1 MTAPG
6 ERIILGFDYGRR
18 KIGVAI
24 AQELTGNA
32 RELAILPCTGER
44 PDWDAISRLIAEWR
58 PDALVIGVPYHMDG
72 REHEI
77 TAAARR
83 FGRQLHGRFG
93 LPVFEVDERLS
104 SREARGHIAEARAAG
119 TRARTRKGD
128 VDRAAAR
135 VILQDWLRQQE
146 NHRGH

>member
-1 MTAPG
+1 VTAPG
-6 ERIILGFDYGRR
+6 ERTLLGFDFGRR

-24 AQELTGNA
+24 GQELTASA
-32 RELAILPCTGER
+32 RELDTVSCTDGR
-44 PDWDAISRLIAEWR
+44 PDWDAIARLIGRWR

-77 TAAARR
+77 TEAARR

-93 LPVFEVDERLS
+93 LPVFEVDERLT
-104 SREARGHIAEARAAG
+104 SREAREHIAGQRAAG
-119 TRARTRKGD
+119 LRGRARKGD

-135 VILQDWLRQQE
+135 IILQDWLRQQE
-146 NHRGH
+146 NHGDH